1 MGIHSDCMYKT
12 KDCTFD
18 YARSGQEVNT
28 PTVVLSLGDTRTLR
42 WKRRHLFPKL
52 HDSKVCRNNMVNI
65 WHDDLSQDAS
75 FELKNNTFTGIN
87 PGDEN
92 PRLVKNDFMR
102 SQYMH
107 GGVSV
112 AWNKL
117 AYGMVYHKVVGLV
130 MYDQST
136 HRMVLGSAETYTD

>member
-1 MGIHSDCMYKT
+1 MRLINTTLWLVQCVLIWWIIPRNYMKWHLKNRKEQNLNSADLPESFNHCTLLIYYADQDNGIKSPMGIHSDCMYKT

-65 WHDDLSQDAS
+65 WHDDLS
-75 FELKNNTFTGIN
+75 
-87 PGDEN
+87 
-92 PRLVKNDFMR
+92 
-102 SQYMH
+102 
-107 GGVSV
+107 
-112 AWNKL
+112 
-117 AYGMVYHKVVGLV
+117 
-130 MYDQST
+130 
-136 HRMVLGSAETYTD
+136 